1 MKYEFKVG
9 IDDGLHPIVLLDE
22 VKPLQDRSLEL
33 GISLVFGLMLHIKY
47 RGQIAIL
54 EFHRLDEMI
63 GLLLRRGVNA
73 VEMVG
78 STGETIF
85 TGLEEIIAEVL
96 IGLGSTFRSLDHDK
110 ADGALVDAAVVL
122 EVIPVNTALM
132 MRDVDTV
139 DFIAFRIVDGTIE
152 CSPSEAEG
160 ADKEI
165 VEEPNVAQDHRSAT
179 NPPAPG
185 RDSLQEANDDVW
197 LTTATRTMVSVTGS
211 DTFPADDSFL
221 GH

>member
-1 MKYEFKVG
+1 
-9 IDDGLHPIVLLDE
+9 
-22 VKPLQDRSLEL
+22 
-33 GISLVFGLMLHIKY
+33 MLHIEY

-63 GLLLRRGVNA
+63 GLLFSRCVNA

-78 STGETIF
+78 STGETIL

-110 ADGALVDAAVVL
+110 ADGALVDATVVL
-122 EVIPVNTALM
+122 EVIPVDAALM

-139 DFIAFRIVDGTIE
+139 DFIAFGIVDSTIE
-152 CSPSEAEG
+152 CPPSEAEG
-160 ADKEI
+160 SDKEI

-179 NPPAPG
+179 DPPAPG
-185 RDSLQEANDDVW
+185 RDSLQEANDDVR

>member
-1 MKYEFKVG
+1 MPGRRPTSVCCQNFQVRILVEDGVVEIACLKFKIG
-9 IDDGLHPIVLLDE
+9 IEDGLHPIVLLDK

-33 GISLVFGLMLHIKY
+33 CISLILGLVLHIEH

-63 GLLLRRGVNA
+63 GLLLCRSMNA

-78 STGETIF
+78 SAGKAILAS
-85 TGLEEIIAEVL
+85 LEEIIAEVL
-96 IGLGSTFRSLDHDK
+96 IGLGGTLRSLDHDK

-132 MRDVDTV
+132 VRDVDTV
-139 DFIAFRIVDGTIE
+139 DLIAFRIVDGTIE
-152 CSPSEAEG
+152 CSPAEAEG

-165 VEEPNVAQDHRSAT
+165 VEEPDVAQDNRCSSD
-179 NPPAPG
+179 PPAPG
-185 RDSLQEANDDVW
+185 RD
-197 LTTATRTMVSVTGS
+197 
-211 DTFPADDSFL
+211 FL
-221 GH
+221 